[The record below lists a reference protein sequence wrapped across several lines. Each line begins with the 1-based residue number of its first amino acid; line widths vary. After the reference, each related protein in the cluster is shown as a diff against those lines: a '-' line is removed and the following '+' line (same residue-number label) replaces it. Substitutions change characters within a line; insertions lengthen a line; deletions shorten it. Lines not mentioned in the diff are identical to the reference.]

1 MPLEVFLLTAPGALG
16 IPALGILPQHHTS
29 EYAFVDTMVPG
40 NVKHAFQ
47 ALALD
52 EHRRPFSPTIW
63 ETPDGRTDLV
73 LKQTWF
79 PGAHSNIGGGYPDTM
94 MADITLAWM
103 VSQLMENNILA
114 FDLDYIRWLWDENIK
129 QYGSYKSAW
138 GLGKLFSFE
147 EIWRC

>member
-1 MPLEVFLLTAPGALG
+1 M
-16 IPALGILPQHHTS
+16 
-29 EYAFVDTMVPG
+29 DTFVPG

-63 ETPDGRTDLV
+63 ETPKGREDLV

-103 VSQLMENNILA
+103 VSQLMENDILA
-114 FDLDYIRWLWDENIK
+114 FDLDYIRWLWKNNID
-129 QYGSYKSAW
+129 QYGDHPSAW
-138 GLGKLFSFE
+138 GLGKLA
-147 EIWRC
+147 